1 MRLPWGAPALRP
13 RPAKHDLSAV
23 TRGAVLPCTAEDCQR
38 YEEQQG
44 YIQAICTLYET
55 APQDYPQLVELLQQA
70 SCGCRR
76 N

>member
-1 MRLPWGAPALRP
+1 MP
-13 RPAKHDLSAV
+13 
-23 TRGAVLPCTAEDCQR
+23 VLPCTAEDCQR